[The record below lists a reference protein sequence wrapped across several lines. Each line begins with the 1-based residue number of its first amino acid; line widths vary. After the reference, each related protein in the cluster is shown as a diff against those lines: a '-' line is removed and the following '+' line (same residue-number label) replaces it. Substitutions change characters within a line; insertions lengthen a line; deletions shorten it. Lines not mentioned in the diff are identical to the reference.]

1 MLQEEENIQQGLVK
15 FGKRVL
21 EAAHTM
27 ETRLQAA
34 FAGDDD
40 SGMEEHMPPAA
51 PLNQRGRTVS
61 LRGRSS
67 PLSVGFIDPAAT
79 TQLHHVLALNC
90 FRWSPLVSSRF
101 GLIPASAKS

>member
-1 MLQEEENIQQGLVK
+1 MLQEEESIQQGLVK

-40 SGMEEHMPPAA
+40 SGMEERLPPTA
-51 PLNQRGRTVS
+51 PLNPHGRTVS

-67 PLSVGFIDPAAT
+67 PHVIDWI
-79 TQLHHVLALNC
+79 H
-90 FRWSPLVSSRF
+90 
-101 GLIPASAKS
+101 